1 MTPTIAELV
10 IAQDGS
16 LIDDLPER
24 ADVDFKGTI
33 TINQKKLPFKLHLFR
48 VDKDGWEIGKWNAS
62 IDINE
67 PKRTV
72 NHPDGPPESC
82 PRCKEEVA
90 SEVAVVVHRWLED
103 KGFPVATGH
112 KLWWIFNLYFDTQGP
127 ITRGKSRRMFYH
139 TETRKVK
146 CPIHGNFTYKK
157 EETDL

>member
-1 MTPTIAELV
+1 MTPTITELV
-10 IAQDGS
+10 IAQDGPF
-16 LIDDLPER
+16 IDDLPER
-24 ADVDFKGTI
+24 ADVDFKGII

-48 VDKDGWEIGKWNAS
+48 MDEKGWEIGKWYAS
-62 IDINE
+62 ININK
-67 PKRTV
+67 PKKTV
-72 NHPDGPPESC
+72 LPESC
-82 PRCKEEVA
+82 PRCKEQVA
-90 SEVAVVVHRWLED
+90 SEAAAIVHRWLED

-127 ITRGKSRRMFYH
+127 ITRGKSRRLFYH